1 MDGHFNNNNEY
12 IYEND
17 AARSNNASAGAAN
30 NAAGNSATGNNATG
44 NGAAGSD
51 SGLKEEW
58 KGVGKGLGKTFSGLG
73 KTLIRTGKLGL
84 EKADDWAEG
93 REGVDH
99 SADTAAMK
107 EGWTNFGNDFVDSAK
122 GVGKTTV
129 KSVKTGVDSVS
140 NEGNGEAKQ

>member
-1 MDGHFNNNNEY
+1 MDKAVLKRINRLLKDMMRDPFSGIGKPEPLV
-12 IYEND
+12 
-17 AARSNNASAGAAN
+17 
-30 NAAGNSATGNNATG
+30 GNLSGL
-44 NGAAGSD
+44 SD
-51 SGLKEEW
+51 CLKEEW

-99 SADTAAMK
+99 SAETAAMK

>member
-30 NAAGNSATGNNATG
+30 NAAGNGATGNNATG

-58 KGVGKGLGKTFSGLG
+58 KGVGRGLGKTFSGLG
-73 KTLIRTGKLGL
+73 KT
-84 EKADDWAEG
+84 
-93 REGVDH
+93 
-99 SADTAAMK
+99 
-107 EGWTNFGNDFVDSAK
+107 
-122 GVGKTTV
+122 
-129 KSVKTGVDSVS
+129 
-140 NEGNGEAKQ
+140 